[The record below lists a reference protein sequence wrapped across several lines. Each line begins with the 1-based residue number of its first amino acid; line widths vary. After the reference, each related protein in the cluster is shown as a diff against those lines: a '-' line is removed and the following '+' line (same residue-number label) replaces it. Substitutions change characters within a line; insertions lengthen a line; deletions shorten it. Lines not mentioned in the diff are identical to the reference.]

1 MAYKRR
7 FDDDD
12 TDAMEADAAAAVRQ
26 GAAIAAIRD
35 EMNGRNSDERVRDAE
50 YKRGE
55 AAHERAMQMRQ
66 RFYESNPSGV
76 ASQSERRMLDARMA
90 RQDREKQFE
99 HNLMMQI
106 QKDDAAKYI
115 AEHQGQSAAKE
126 AATAQVESAKLQYA
140 AQQELEKTRADA
152 ARYAADQQ
160 LKGTQATAA
169 ASVSA
174 AEAQAR
180 GQAAL
185 RQFNAEEA
193 AKDRKSREAIAAG
206 KDATS
211 LDRARIFAEN
221 KRFMQT
227 QIVDGKLQSEGA
239 KRIKDMIGNISY
251 NDPMAARDPA
261 KMREILVANGIP
273 EDAISAYFGM
283 QKIPMR

>member
-12 TDAMEADAAAAVRQ
+12 TDAMERDAAAAARQ
-26 GAAIAAIRD
+26 GAAKDAMRA
-35 EMNGRNSDERVRDAE
+35 EMNGMNSDERRRQAE
-50 YKRGE
+50 AERSA
-55 AAHERAMQMRQ
+55 AAHERFMQQKQ
-66 RFYESNPSGV
+66 RGYEAQPNSF
-76 ASQSERRMLDARMA
+76 SQSERKVMRDRIDVQNQE
-90 RQDREKQFE
+90 RQFAQ
-99 HNLMMQI
+99 NLRLQQ
-106 QKDDAAKYI
+106 QKDEAAKYI
-115 AEHQGQSAAKE
+115 AEHQGAAAASETSDGQVLSALVQA
-126 AATAQVESAKLQYA
+126 A
-140 AQQELEKTRADA
+140 AQKELEKTRADA
-152 ARYAADQQ
+152 ARYTADQQ
-160 LKGTQATAA
+160 LKGTQATAE

-206 KDATS
+206 KDAAS
-211 LDRARIFAEN
+211 LDRARIFSEN
-221 KRFMQT
+221 KRYMQT
-227 QIVDGKLQSEGA
+227 QMIDGKLQAEGA